1 MVADLYY
8 IAEVGIN
15 HEGDFNTAIEYC
27 RKAKEVG
34 ANAVKFQ
41 WVKAE
46 RAYEKG
52 TESYKV
58 FKNSYLSLDEMQKIN
73 NFCEELSI
81 DFFATPGDM
90 ETLYDLAK
98 INNKIVKIS
107 SGLATHR
114 YLIKE
119 AARLFKTLI
128 VSTGTLFLDEIIELN
143 KFLSELKC
151 DYIILKC
158 TSEYPCQDQNLNLDS
173 IPFLRE
179 LLKNNIGYS
188 CHSLDSL
195 PSCVAV
201 SLGANVIEKHF
212 SFDISRSGYD
222 HSISFDVDQTK
233 NLINKLRRISQIKS
247 WDGKLP
253 AEVEKIKRNKMHRY
267 MFPKRDLE
275 KNYEINLK
283 DFYFLRSDYIEKSK
297 MISACYSL
305 EVEGKK
311 LFHPCKSNTPLLKKH
326 LEE

>member
-1 MVADLYY
+1 MANLYY

-34 ANAVKFQ
+34 ADAVKFQ
-41 WVKAE
+41 WVKAD

-58 FKNSYLSLDEMQKIN
+58 FKNSYLRKDEMQKIN
-73 NFCEELSI
+73 NFCNELCI

-90 ETLYDLAK
+90 QTLYDLAK

-119 AARLFKTLI
+119 AASLFKTLI

-143 KFLSELKC
+143 KFLFKLKC
-151 DYIILKC
+151 DYVILKC
-158 TSEYPCQDQNLNLDS
+158 TSEYPCQDQNLNLSS

-195 PSCVAV
+195 PSCVAA

-212 SFDISRSGYD
+212 TLDKSRVGYD
-222 HSISFDVDQTK
+222 HSISFNVDETK
-233 NLINKLRRISQIKS
+233 NLITQLRGISQIKS

-253 AEVEKIKRNKMHRY
+253 AEVEKIKRNKMHRFL
-267 MFPKRDLE
+267 FPKRDLE
-275 KNYEINLK
+275 KGYQIKLK
-283 DFYFLRSDYIEKSK
+283 DFYFLRSNYIEKSK
-297 MISACYSL
+297 MISAYNSL

-311 LFHPCKSNTPLLKKH
+311 LLKPCKLNSPLLKNH
-326 LEE
+326 FQE